1 MEDEKKEKMLQ
12 ECNTFCH
19 IDYDDDED
27 IIRLML
33 DATLEEMQELIP
45 GFVPD
50 APTARQKL
58 LIYVTVKDLY
68 DNRNKYGD
76 SSKQLT
82 YAISSM
88 LLKEMYKG
96 DGA

>member
-12 ECNTFCH
+12 ECKTFCH